1 MHGELFTDS
10 EQDWSSS
17 TESDWMSETGKG
29 KGKQGVKRKLNQQ
42 NGYKKKMERTK
53 NSSLPGVDLTDIFQE
68 IRKKDQLAVHCGKLA
83 GRLYRIKY
91 DNGEKCISCKG
102 KWFTPSMFEKFGG
115 KGHHKKWKSSIYYN
129 PSNGFQQFKLLE
141 LIQNGCLSEFGQ
153 LRSNREGT
161 SKGLFSKTLETPI
174 CGIEEETIQLD
185 SFSDESI
192 TVAERVKMNR
202 RESVIVAETFR
213 EKFTEPVE
221 STAIAREPAVS
232 RQLRESIR
240 EVTPKESL
248 KIFLSKSLE
257 IPVCRI
263 EEETFQLH
271 RFSDES
277 VSVAEK
283 VKMAQNRK
291 EYVTLPEAVSKKIT
305 EWVKSTAKVRD
316 SPAPPTDATE
326 PAVSPV
332 IDEDSQTTD
341 EAGEAAAAQLNF
353 SDSPNDATEPG
364 VSPVIEEAD
373 LLHQTTDEA
382 AGEEAVAQLNFSD
395 SPTDATEPGVSP
407 VIDEDSQTTDEAG
420 EAAAAQL
427 NFSDSPNDATEPGVS
442 PVIEE
447 ADLLHQT
454 TDEAAGEE
462 AVAQLNF
469 SDSPTDATEPGVSP
483 VIDEDSQTTDEA
495 GEAAAAQL
503 NFSDSPN
510 DATEPG
516 VSPVIEEA
524 DLLHQTTDEAAGE
537 EAVAQLNF
545 SDSPTDATEPG
556 VSPVVEEDS
565 QTTDE
570 SAGDSAAAQLNFIDS
585 PADATEP
592 EVSPVVEEADLLLH
606 QTTDEAAAAQLNF
619 SDSTAEWQNPDA
631 PKKTKKTE
639 QMQLIQFL
647 ENQFNTMN
655 NTLKSIDLSLKKLV
669 ENQSQHTPP
678 QYIYLIPADLENTQ
692 INSLIKKE
700 PVKEGGGSTEQA
712 EL

>member
-1 MHGELFTDS
+1 MLTLLQRMHGELFTDS

-17 TESDWMSETGKG
+17 TESDWMSEIGKG

-53 NSSLPGVDLTDIFQE
+53 NSSLPDLTDIFQE

-161 SKGLFSKTLETPI
+161 SKGLFSKTLETPV

-332 IDEDSQTTD
+332 IDEADQTTD

-353 SDSPNDATEPG
+353 NDSPNDATEPG

-395 SPTDATEPGVSP
+395 SPTDATEPG
-407 VIDEDSQTTDEAG
+407 
-420 EAAAAQL
+420 L
-427 NFSDSPNDATEPGVS
+427 
-442 PVIEE
+442 
-447 ADLLHQT
+447 
-454 TDEAAGEE
+454 
-462 AVAQLNF
+462 
-469 SDSPTDATEPGVSP
+469 
-483 VIDEDSQTTDEA
+483 
-495 GEAAAAQL
+495 
-503 NFSDSPN
+503 
-510 DATEPG
+510 
-516 VSPVIEEA
+516 
-524 DLLHQTTDEAAGE
+524 
-537 EAVAQLNF
+537 
-545 SDSPTDATEPG
+545 
-556 VSPVVEEDS
+556 SPVVEEDS

-570 SAGDSAAAQLNFIDS
+570 SAGEAAAAQLNFSDS

-592 EVSPVVEEADLLLH
+592 EVSPIVEEADLLLH

-619 SDSTAEWQNPDA
+619 SDSTAEWQNPDTS
-631 PKKTKKTE
+631 KKTKKTE

-678 QYIYLIPADLENTQ
+678 QYIYLIPADFENTQ

-700 PVKEGGGSTEQA
+700 PVKEGGGSTEEA